1 MDSSAATTP
10 VDRLAF
16 ETAQDG
22 SASNAAGLRMRPQ
35 IAYPLCMFARSFRRL
50 SDATRN
56 TLGAS
61 NTITDRLVTASF
73 ARTHRA
79 DLNVAGSVLT

>member
-1 MDSSAATTP
+1 MDSSAAITP
-10 VDRLAF
+10 VDFVASA
-16 ETAQDG
+16 TAQDG

-35 IAYPLCMFARSFRRL
+35 IAYPSGMFARSFRRL

-79 DLNVAGSVLT
+79 ELDVAGSVLT